1 MMMTDVADLK
11 QKYIALYGT
20 EGCTAEELL
29 RIEAALDVQL
39 PDDFKMISEF
49 YNGGFLG
56 GISHHEIATH
66 GEATNIVQETLR
78 IRKAIG
84 LNKAFIVL
92 AEPSGSLI
100 VLDVRGNPSVIWC
113 DAVEADGLKVMGFVN
128 EPNVWESYASFFFY
142 MLSQENEE

>member
-1 MMMTDVADLK
+1 MTDIAELK
-11 QKYIALYGT
+11 KKYIALYGA
-20 EGCTAEELL
+20 EGCAAEELL
-29 RIEAALDVQL
+29 RVEDALNVQL

-49 YNGGFLG
+49 YSGGFLG
-56 GISHHEIATH
+56 GISHHEIAAH

-78 IRKAIG
+78 IRGAIG

-113 DAVEADGLKVMGFVN
+113 DAVEAVSLNSMEFVN
-128 EPNVWESYASFFFY
+128 KPDVWESYASFFSY
-142 MLSQENEE
+142 LMSQEDEE

>member
-1 MMMTDVADLK
+1 VSKLRGGLKWILAGIGSRGLIVFGMMMTDIADLK
-11 QKYIALYGT
+11 KKYIALYGA

-39 PDDFKMISEF
+39 PDDFKMISEL
-49 YNGGFLG
+49 YSGGFLG

-84 LNKAFIVL
+84 LNKALVVL
-92 AEPSGSLI
+92 AEPSGSLV
-100 VLDVRGNPSVIWC
+100 VLDVRGGVIC
-113 DAVEADGLKVMGFVN
+113 YLVRCCRGG
-128 EPNVWESYASFFFY
+128 
-142 MLSQENEE
+142 